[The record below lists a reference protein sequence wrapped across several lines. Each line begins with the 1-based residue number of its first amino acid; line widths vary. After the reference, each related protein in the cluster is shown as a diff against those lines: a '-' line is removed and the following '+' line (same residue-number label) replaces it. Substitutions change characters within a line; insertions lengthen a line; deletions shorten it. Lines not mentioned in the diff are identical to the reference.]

1 MPELRLAEPN
11 DADAIRHC
19 ARHAYQKY
27 VERIGRKP
35 APMIADF
42 EDQIRQ
48 RHIWVL
54 EDDDRLCGY
63 AVFYPQSDRMFL
75 ENVAMDPSMQGR
87 GYGRQLMDLV
97 EREAVRSKLT
107 GVSLYTNVL
116 MHENLELYRALGYQE
131 TDRRRED
138 GFDRV
143 YFLKRLP

>member
-1 MPELRLAEPN
+1 MPELRLAEPK
-11 DADAIRHC
+11 DADAIRYC
-19 ARHAYQKY
+19 ARLAYQKY
-27 VERIGRKP
+27 VERIGREP

-54 EDDDRLCGY
+54 KDSDRLCGY
-63 AVFYPQSDRMFL
+63 AVFYKQRDQMFL
-75 ENVAMDPSMQGR
+75 ENVAIDPSMQGR

-131 TDRRRED
+131 TDRRHED

>member
-1 MPELRLAEPN
+1 MPELRLAQPK

-27 VERIGRKP
+27 VERIGREP
-35 APMIADF
+35 APMVADF
-42 EDQIRQ
+42 EEQIRQ
-48 RHIWVL
+48 RRIWVL
-54 EDDDRLCGY
+54 QDHNGLCGY
-63 AVFYPQSDRMFL
+63 AVFYPLGDQMFL
-75 ENVAMDPSMQGR
+75 ENVAIDTSKQGR

-131 TDRRRED
+131 TERRRED

>member
-11 DADAIRHC
+11 DSDAIRHC

-27 VERIGRKP
+27 VERIGREP

-48 RHIWVL
+48 RRIWVL
-54 EDDDRLCGY
+54 EDDNRLCGY
-63 AVFYPQSDRMFL
+63 AVFYPQDDRMFL
-75 ENVAMDPSMQGR
+75 ENLAIDPSMQGR

>member
-1 MPELRLAEPN
+1 MPELRLAEPK
-11 DADAIRHC
+11 DGGAIRHC
-19 ARHAYQKY
+19 ARLAYQKY
-27 VERIGRKP
+27 VERIGREP

-54 EDDDRLCGY
+54 KDGDRLCGY
-63 AVFYPQSDRMFL
+63 AVFYPQDDRMFL
-75 ENVAMDPSMQGR
+75 ENVAIDPSMQGR

-143 YFLKRLP
+143 YFFKRLP